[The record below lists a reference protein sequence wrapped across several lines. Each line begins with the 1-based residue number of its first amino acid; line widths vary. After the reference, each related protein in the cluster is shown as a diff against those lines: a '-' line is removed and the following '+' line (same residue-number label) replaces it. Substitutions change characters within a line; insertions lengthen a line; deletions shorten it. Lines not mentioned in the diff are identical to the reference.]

1 MTLTIGR
8 AAVDNP
14 EKVSSS
20 GGRIT
25 LEGDIAPANGTD
37 AANVDE
43 FLARRQQLVAM
54 VDNPDMDVWPV
65 TWSEDDTLN
74 GFYRVRRAEV
84 DPASVYL
91 ATGVGRYRV
100 ELERPTGLVSP
111 LVECTTLALVMD
123 NWLRTHRD
131 LAGEPLFEDVRARLI
146 ERFYPSSP
154 AWRESVLEQSRA
166 IYAEAIAGVANWR

>member
-65 TWSEDDTLN
+65 TWSEDDTLD

-91 ATGVGRYRV
+91 ATGSAATGWSSNGRSGWCR
-100 ELERPTGLVSP
+100 RWWS
-111 LVECTTLALVMD
+111 
-123 NWLRTHRD
+123 
-131 LAGEPLFEDVRARLI
+131 AR
-146 ERFYPSSP
+146 RCR
-154 AWRESVLEQSRA
+154 W
-166 IYAEAIAGVANWR
+166 